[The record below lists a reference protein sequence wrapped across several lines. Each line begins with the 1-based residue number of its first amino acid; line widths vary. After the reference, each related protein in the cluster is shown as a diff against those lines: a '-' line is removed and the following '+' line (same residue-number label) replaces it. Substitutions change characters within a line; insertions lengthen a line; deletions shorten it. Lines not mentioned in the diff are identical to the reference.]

1 MPRDDAPTV
10 ASGREQATRVALT
23 GRRSA
28 LGLALFAI
36 VAVVPAYALSE
47 SYLLSVLIL
56 VLANAQAASAWNL
69 AGGLA
74 GQMSFGHAAF
84 FGLGA
89 YTSAML
95 FTASVPFA
103 AMALGGLVAAVCAA
117 MIGYLCLR
125 FRGFHFAL
133 ATFALA
139 EVMRIVARNW
149 VGLTNGVLGIFL
161 DADRFRILG
170 GRFDLGKPSKVHY
183 YLLALVLAAAT
194 VAVTAFVSRHK
205 VGYFFQAIREDEN
218 AAQAVGINVTG
229 YKVLALVLSGF
240 FTALAGSSYAL
251 YAQYVSPDEVFSV
264 SFSVK
269 VIFIT
274 LVGGVGTIWG
284 PVVGAV
290 VMTALEEWLRVYF
303 PYSHEFIYGLLIVV
317 VMLFMP
323 MGIVGKLRDVAVAR
337 SRKDVASAPARS

>member
-1 MPRDDAPTV
+1 MPRDAALTA
-10 ASGREQATRVALT
+10 ASGWERSVRGALT
-23 GRRSA
+23 GRRWTFA
-28 LGLALFAI
+28 LALLAI
-36 VAVVPAYALSE
+36 AAVVPPYILRD
-47 SYLLSVLIL
+47 SYLLSVLFL

-95 FTASVPFA
+95 FTASVPLA
-103 AMALGGLVAAVCAA
+103 AMVLGGLLAAVCAA

-125 FRGFHFAL
+125 FRGFYFGL

-149 VGLTNGVLGIFL
+149 TGLTNGVLGIFL
-161 DADRFRILG
+161 DADRFLILG
-170 GRFDLGKPSKVHY
+170 GRVDLGKPSKVHS
-183 YLLALVLAAAT
+183 YLIALVLAAVT
-194 VAVTAFVSRHK
+194 VAVTAFVNRRK
-205 VGYFFQAIREDEN
+205 VGYFFHAVREDEN
-218 AAQAVGINVTG
+218 AAQAVGINVTA
-229 YKVLALVLSGF
+229 YKVFALVLSGF

-251 YAQYVSPDEVFSV
+251 YQLYVSPDEAFSM

-290 VMTALEEWLRVYF
+290 VMTALEESLRVFF
-303 PYSHEFIYGLLIVV
+303 PYSHEFIYGLLIVI

-323 MGIVGKLRDVAVAR
+323 TGIVGKLRDVRVAR
-337 SRKDVASAPARS
+337 LQKDLASAPAHS

>member
-1 MPRDDAPTV
+1 VPREGAPAA
-10 ASGREQATRVALT
+10 ASGWERAMRAALT
-23 GRRSA
+23 VRGSK
-28 LGLALFAI
+28 LGLVLFAI
-36 VAVVPAYALSE
+36 VAVVPAYALSA
-47 SYLLSVLIL
+47 SPLLSVLIL
-56 VLANAQAASAWNL
+56 TLMSAQAASAWNL

-84 FGLGA
+84 FGIGA
-89 YTSAML
+89 YASAML

-103 AMALGGLVAAVCAA
+103 AMALGALVAAVCAA

-125 FRGFHFAL
+125 LRGFHFAL

-139 EVMRIVARNW
+139 EVMRIIARNW
-149 VGLTNGVLGIFL
+149 TGFTNGVLGIFL

-170 GRFDLGKPSKVHY
+170 GHFDLGKTSGIQS
-183 YLLALVLAAAT
+183 YLLALVLAVAT

-205 VGYFFQAIREDEN
+205 VGYFFQAVREDEN
-218 AAQAVGINVTG
+218 AAKAMGIDVTF
-229 YKVLALVLSGF
+229 YKVFALVLSAF

-251 YAQYVSPDEVFSV
+251 YALYVSPDEVFDV

-274 LVGGVGTIWG
+274 LIGGVGTVWG

-290 VMTALEEWLRVYF
+290 VMTALDQWLLVYF

-323 MGIVGKLRDVAVAR
+323 IGIVGKFRDVAMAR
-337 SRKDVASAPARS
+337 SHKDLASASAHS